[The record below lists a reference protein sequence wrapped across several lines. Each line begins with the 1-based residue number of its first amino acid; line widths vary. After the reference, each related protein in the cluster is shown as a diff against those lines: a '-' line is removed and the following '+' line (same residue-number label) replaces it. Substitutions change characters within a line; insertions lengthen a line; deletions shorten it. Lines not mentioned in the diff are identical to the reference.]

1 MISFLLQAHHPP
13 TDVLSSGISLTLP
26 RTGKTC
32 SLCSTTLYR
41 ECAFRFDD
49 VLTGIHSPL
58 HGVFRTCTTKDL
70 ISFRLLAAMLRL
82 GDKYNGHNV
91 RQEAL
96 KFLRYE
102 FPQNLEDWMGVWG
115 TKVFPY
121 PESEFDFIN
130 LAQEVGLHSV
140 LPAMYYTCVKYEKL
154 VSTPFFYD

>member
-1 MISFLLQAHHPP
+1 
-13 TDVLSSGISLTLP
+13 
-26 RTGKTC
+26 
-32 SLCSTTLYR
+32 
-41 ECAFRFDD
+41 
-49 VLTGIHSPL
+49 
-58 HGVFRTCTTKDL
+58 
-70 ISFRLLAAMLRL
+70 MLRL

-91 RQEAL
+91 REEAL

-154 VSTPFFYD
+154 VSTPFFYN